1 MIHIHV
7 YSCMYCTTSQS
18 QYTCR
23 YSTILF
29 RFCQHTSSTSPTSAI
44 DDPHAYALP
53 WFWRRLADRFEPW
66 RLSYAYQTTLH
77 GYLQHTQKQQRA
89 LYNEHISFFFQT
101 AVRFSYFR
109 SSYSRRWRSHT
120 ISPSYYNL
128 QAHDV
133 HAWTRQQ
140 SCMGEMSKTRPA
152 SNRITSRHR

>member
-1 MIHIHV
+1 MHV
-7 YSCMYCTTSQS
+7 YVYSYNVKQVSI
-18 QYTCR
+18 
-23 YSTILF
+23 YSTYYYFSVLSAHQ
-29 RFCQHTSSTSPTSAI
+29 QHEPNISNRWP
-44 DDPHAYALP
+44 PRVGLP